1 MNDLGY
7 AGDIGPLE
15 TWDRLVAELGARL
28 LDVRTP
34 AEWAYVGL
42 PDLTSLGKQ
51 PLLVPWMLF
60 PAMQVNTDFV
70 RQVSDL
76 EVDKDADL
84 LVICRSGQR
93 SAAAAMALTSAG
105 FTACYNVAYGFE
117 GDKDSGGHRG
127 NVNGWKFDGLSWI
140 QG

>member
-1 MNDLGY
+1 MNMVGY
-7 AGDIGPLE
+7 AGDITPLE
-15 TWDRLVAELGARL
+15 TWQRLASTPETRL

-42 PDLTSLGKQ
+42 PDLTALGKQ
-51 PLLVPWMLF
+51 TLLVPWMLF

-76 EVDKDADL
+76 NVDKDADL
-84 LVICRSGQR
+84 FIICRSGQR
-93 SAAAAMALTSAG
+93 SAFAATTLTGAG
-105 FTACYNVAYGFE
+105 FKACYNVAYGFE
-117 GDKDSGGHRG
+117 GDKDASGHRG
-127 NVNGWKFDGLSWI
+127 SVNGWKFDGLSWI